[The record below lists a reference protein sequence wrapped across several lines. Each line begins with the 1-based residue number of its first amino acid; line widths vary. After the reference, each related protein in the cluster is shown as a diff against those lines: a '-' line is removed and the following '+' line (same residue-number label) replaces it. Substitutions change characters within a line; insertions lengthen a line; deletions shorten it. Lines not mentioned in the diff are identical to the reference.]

1 MTDGYR
7 WSSVH
12 FMRPGWDG
20 DANIADKFR
29 VRQSEKVSASI
40 IFQALE
46 LLKLVGDDEVYNAVN
61 ALFDV
66 AVERPSECST
76 AAETTFVNDVL
87 DVERWGDRL
96 VETRTDRDATIRPE
110 HLVELQGETSTLDYG
125 DWGRTIPRHC

>member
-1 MTDGYR
+1 MELGAFYAARMGWRCEYR
-7 WSSVH
+7 
-12 FMRPGWDG
+12 
-20 DANIADKFR
+20 
-29 VRQSEKVSASI
+29 RQVSRTI
-40 IFQALE
+40 E
-46 LLKLVGDDEVYNAVN
+46 R
-61 ALFDV
+61 
-66 AVERPSECST
+66 ERPSECST